1 MDKLIQTSEA
11 NIIYGEF
18 RGENN
23 QELIRS
29 PLMKDIENFINKERR
44 LVVPFKMNNPFVD
57 QDTTEYIEDNLHK
70 REGYIYKG
78 YFRMYWRYGWYGRWF
93 DNNFDS
99 LSSSKVEITQ
109 LDILG
114 VERIVDWFCEN
125 FPKGCNWEM
134 DLFFSE
140 NYTEED
146 KNVFY
151 IQPYLSDIYRIA
163 VNTTYGNEDYPV
175 RIYVFEKEV

>member
-1 MDKLIQTSEA
+1 MDKLIQTSET

-23 QELIRS
+23 KELIRS
-29 PLMKDIENFINKERR
+29 PLIKDIKNFINKERR

-57 QDTTEYIEDNLHK
+57 QDITEYIEDDPHK
-70 REGYIYKG
+70 RKGYIYKG

-93 DNNFDS
+93 D
-99 LSSSKVEITQ
+99 SSPEISQ

-114 VERIVDWFCEN
+114 VQRIIDWFVKN

-140 NYTEED
+140 NYKEENE
-146 KNVFY
+146 NVYY
-151 IQPYLSDIYRIA
+151 IQPYLSDIYRIT
-163 VNTTYGNEDYPV
+163 VNTSYGNEDYPV